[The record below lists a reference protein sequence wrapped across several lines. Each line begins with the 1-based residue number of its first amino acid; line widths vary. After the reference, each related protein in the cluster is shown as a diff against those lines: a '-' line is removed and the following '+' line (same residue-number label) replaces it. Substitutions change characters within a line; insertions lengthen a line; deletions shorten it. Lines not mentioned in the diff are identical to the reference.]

1 MRSKWKWT
9 PKRLYFERLTK
20 RGIPPP
26 NKNLD
31 KKGDSFSPTAT
42 SMFPV
47 KLTPNQNLQR
57 LTCSL
62 DSQPSSFFFF
72 FLECIRSGWTRV
84 IKSGVWLSTPFWN
97 ACARV
102 YPAVSTKF
110 EKYPLLARCDLVCPG
125 LAQKHRP
132 LVTVPARDYWHDEKT
147 TSIVKTT
154 NGPDLLKRDQH
165 TSTSSAI
172 PQGLVWWLL
181 HTMMRHD
188 ESIQV
193 VFYSCVF
200 QSKHRLVPLVGGLLR
215 PHFPHDTT
223 NDASFTTTRQP
234 PPVCSREPLKGT
246 CFAREIHRIIRHHGE
261 LAQQ

>member
-1 MRSKWKWT
+1 MLARGYT
-9 PKRLYFERLTK
+9 P
-20 RGIPPP
+20 P
-26 NKNLD
+26 
-31 KKGDSFSPTAT
+31 
-42 SMFPV
+42 
-47 KLTPNQNLQR
+47 
-57 LTCSL
+57 SL
-62 DSQPSSFFFF
+62 LS
-72 FLECIRSGWTRV
+72 LR
-84 IKSGVWLSTPFWN
+84 STPCWHVAIWYAPDWLKN
-97 ACARV
+97 TARWWL
-102 YPAVSTKF
+102 F
-110 EKYPLLARCDLVCPG
+110 QLVI
-125 LAQKHRP
+125 
-132 LVTVPARDYWHDEKT
+132 YWHDEKT